1 MALIL
6 IADDDALIV
15 EIVRETLAARGHIVG
30 AVDDGLPVMGVL
42 KTKSPA
48 LLILDCA
55 MPRTSGIEVLRLVRN
70 SPSWF
75 DLPVLM
81 LTGRRSEQ
89 DEELAMRSGASD
101 YLRKPF
107 DPDELVVRAEALLVR
122 SPRDGFA
129 PGDQAAPVFDRRRF
143 AH

>member
-15 EIVRETLAARGHIVG
+15 EIVQAALGARGHIVG
-30 AVDDGLPVMGVL
+30 GVDDGLPVMGVL
-42 KTKSPA
+42 KTKHPA

-55 MPRTSGIEVLRLVRN
+55 MPRTSGIEVLRLMRN
-70 SPSWF
+70 SPDWF

-89 DEELAMRSGASD
+89 DEELAMRSGAND

-107 DPDELVVRAEALLVR
+107 DPDELVVRAESLLAKSVHAELAAAHR
-122 SPRDGFA
+122 LASA
-129 PGDQAAPVFDRRRF
+129 PDRRWHAR
-143 AH
+143 